1 MPTLASLLADWLPSQ
16 CHICRA
22 WPSRPVC
29 GRCLASFAPAVP
41 RCDRCALPLPLPGQS
56 DAPPLCGACRLSPP
70 PMRLTRVALPYAWPW
85 TALIARLKF
94 HQDVGMA
101 VTLAGLLRQA
111 PGVAALL
118 READGAAPVPTAL
131 PRLIQR
137 GYNPAWL
144 LARHLGARRAWPDAL
159 LRPTDGPAQHTLK
172 RADRL
177 ARVRNAFVPNPAL
190 ATALKGRHIL
200 LIDDVMTTGAT
211 VGAAA
216 EALLQGGA
224 AQVSVLALARTAPG
238 EAAAPPPALP
248 AHEYA

>member
-1 MPTLASLLADWLPSQ
+1 
-16 CHICRA
+16 
-22 WPSRPVC
+22 
-29 GRCLASFAPAVP
+29 
-41 RCDRCALPLPLPGQS
+41 
-56 DAPPLCGACRLSPP
+56 
-70 PMRLTRVALPYAWPW
+70 
-85 TALIARLKF
+85 
-94 HQDVGMA
+94 MA

-159 LRPTDGPAQHTLK
+159 LRPADGPAQHTLK

-190 ATALKGRHIL
+190 TSALKGRHIL

-211 VGAAA
+211 VSAAA
-216 EALLQGGA
+216 SALLRGGA

-248 AHEYA
+248 HPPANTSETTPEIAP